1 MENKKPLSPSAAC
14 AAKCLFAV
22 MKYMKENGG
31 TFSQQARA
39 EALRSKN
46 MLPLKYIAFVGG
58 KGV

>member
-22 MKYMKENGG
+22 MKYMEENGDIALFVTSG

-39 EALRSKN
+39 EAMRSKN
-46 MLPLKYIAFVGG
+46 MLPLTT
-58 KGV
+58 